1 MSLEDLA
8 NSNILPV
15 IINSVQIAV
24 TSCFGNTPFD
34 TFSRLPPSK
43 EFSKALRALHTLT
56 TEPEDSRDEEHTWRL
71 REMSGKLR
79 QLCNQDVGD
88 GEVPNPLKLLQ
99 IHLKHILMQ
108 SDKVKG
114 RYILCCIIVKIL

>member
-24 TSCFGNTPFD
+24 AALVTLHFV
-34 TFSRLPPSK
+34 TFSHLPPSK

-71 REMSGKLR
+71 REMSGKVR